1 MLTLRLLAAV
11 ACLSGSRGG
20 GAFEPL
26 LFLDLNDTAD
36 PSGLIWPVANAVGAN
51 ASYSPPPLPYELGS
65 LVIATIASQAQ
76 AGLFEVYAENTTGWE
91 PLSASE
97 RAQGHHE
104 CALLRYTT
112 RDFVRYSPP
121 HIALTIPT
129 CSGTPT
135 MKSIARS
142 TESMYAMFT
151 VGGGDGAS
159 STYTSHDAG
168 MSWTRGAT
176 SGVAK
181 PDKDDL
187 NLIYNQGRFVDMQ
200 IVWQNFS
207 LPYAILIQAARA
219 PPADDSIATRPLRSG
234 APAADQPTSNC
245 CIIIVSWCWLLGL

>member
-1 MLTLRLLAAV
+1 MSNRDTDRRL
-11 ACLSGSRGG
+11 
-20 GAFEPL
+20 
-26 LFLDLNDTAD
+26 DDDTQVKTRKR
-36 PSGLIWPVANAVGAN
+36 LKR
-51 ASYSPPPLPYELGS
+51 PPLYR
-65 LVIATIASQAQ
+65 VV
-76 AGLFEVYAENTTGWE
+76 FHNDD
-91 PLSASE
+91 
-97 RAQGHHE
+97 
-104 CALLRYTT
+104 YTT

-142 TESMYAMFT
+142 TEGMYAMFT

-245 CIIIVSWCWLLGL
+245 CKF